1 MEAVPRRLDSLAC
14 WAKFQARIEELG
26 GRVLESEW
34 LGTANPHRIRCALGH
49 ESTPRPRNVLSGA
62 GICRT
67 CSGRDPRVAEA
78 AFRAR
83 IAELG
88 GTILEPKWLGADRA
102 HRVLCAAGHPGAPR
116 PSDVKQGDG
125 ICKTCAGTDSRAA
138 EAAFRARVEELG
150 GTVLEPIWLGSIKPH
165 RVRCAAGHETMR
177 RPNSIQQG
185 QGLCRTCAGNDPK
198 VSEAAFR
205 ARVQALGGEVLEP
218 VWLGALTPHRIRC
231 SSGHESTPR
240 PTALQQGSG
249 LCRLCVGKVWDAFYV
264 VLNEEDQIVKFGIT
278 SGDPRPRMGVHARSG
293 YDTVVRIMVDLPL
306 EIARPMEKAV
316 MAALKLAGIEPVR
329 GREYFPISALPV
341 VLDVAD
347 NYPIPAAPMEEAA

>member
-1 MEAVPRRLDSLAC
+1 MEAVPRRRDSLAC
-14 WAKFQARIEELG
+14 WVKFQARIEELG

-34 LGTANPHRIRCALGH
+34 LGTANPHRVRCALGH

-62 GICRT
+62 GLCRT
-67 CSGRDPRVAEA
+67 CAGNDPRVAEA

-88 GTILEPKWLGADRA
+88 GTILEPKWLGVGRP
-102 HRVLCAAGHPGAPR
+102 HRVLCAAGHSGTPR

-150 GTVLEPIWLGSIKPH
+150 GTVLEPVWLGSIKPH
-165 RVRCAAGHETMR
+165 RIRCAAGHETKR
-177 RPNSIQQG
+177 PPNSIQQG

-218 VWLGALTPHRIRC
+218 VWLGALKPHRIRC
-231 SSGHESTPR
+231 SSGHETTPR

-249 LCRLCVGKVWDAFYV
+249 LCRLCVGKTWDVFYV
-264 VLNEEDQIVKFGIT
+264 VADEINDTVKFGIT
-278 SGDPRPRMGVHARSG
+278 SGDPRPRLGIHARDGFDS
-293 YDTVVRIMVDLPL
+293 VVRLIKGLPSDLAPRL
-306 EIARPMEKAV
+306 ERAV
-316 MAALKLAGIEPVR
+316 LAALRDAREAPVR
-329 GREYFPISALPV
+329 GREYFPARVLGL
-341 VLDVAD
+341 VLDVVDGWTSVPRLPDAG
-347 NYPIPAAPMEEAA
+347 